1 MKGAIYK
8 LWIAFF
14 VLLYSIVFIV
24 VVATP
29 MSLANQWVFG
39 GVTVLLLICMGQTTS
54 RRIRL
59 AMVLLTAITS
69 TRYMYWRVTETL
81 VTEGIAETIFSTG
94 LLAAECYAWLVLII
108 SFFQVVRPFERKIVP
123 LPDDTSLWPT
133 VDVYIPTYNESLEV
147 VRDTVLAAQNLD
159 YPSSKLNV
167 YLLDDGKRAEFGAF
181 ASRAGVGYIT
191 RDDNEHAKAGNL
203 NNALKK
209 TKGEL
214 ICIFDCDHVA
224 TRVFLQATV
233 GAFLDDKDLALIQTP
248 HHFYSPDP
256 FERNLVSGRDVPHEG
271 SLFYGA
277 VQKGNDYWNAT
288 FFCGSCAVIRRAA
301 LEQTEGF
308 AVETVT
314 EDAHTALKLQRK
326 GWSTAYLGIPM
337 AAGLAT
343 ERLSLHIVQRA
354 RWARGMTQ
362 IMRMDNPLLGG
373 GLTFAQRLCYLNAM
387 LHFQFPLARFVFLT
401 APLAYLLFGLDII
414 EASPQAVAAYV
425 VPHLFGVVYTNAK
438 LVGRYRYTFWNEIYE
453 TVLTF
458 HLLKPTLVTLFDPKR
473 GKFDVT
479 DKGGKLDHSFFD
491 FNVLKPHL
499 FVLVLL
505 LAGVIWGTVRLF
517 WWNAGDEQLSV
528 LLFNVVWAFFSALF
542 LLAAVAVGSEQ
553 KQVREYVRIDLK
565 RPAVIHLEGE
575 YTLSTFTH
583 NLSMGG
589 IQVEAPTDLPNDVN
603 IDYIEMSFD
612 NRPML
617 FPVALIMRD
626 KKHVRLKFDELDVNQ
641 RRKLVRLVMGRADAW
656 LETRE
661 VPADKPIRSIIT
673 VVRAVAGLFFKR
685 WKERALFNGG
695 DGSSQPSSSVKSNS
709 NEAAV
714 STSKSVWLWRA
725 LFVAL
730 IVVAVISSQRA
741 WSQTSDERR
750 LPAVDQSIL
759 PSDTGTTEQLQQVD
773 SLPSSFLSNAL
784 PSVRLNPD
792 GGLNFNSEG
801 SFGLES
807 REHVF
812 PLRHSMSDKGE
823 EDLVRVQGNGSQ
835 VGLDFSISSSEV
847 VTDATLNLA
856 IQYSDA
862 MLEGVSR
869 LDIALNGVVIDTI
882 PLDRFNA
889 DGYVA
894 EIEVPPEQIV
904 TYNTLLL
911 SLVGQTLSQCN
922 NVLSEDIWVEIETE
936 SSLSVNTQVLPP
948 IIDLSRFPAP
958 FFDDADMERL
968 SLPFVMP
975 EAPSESLLAAASTAA
990 SQFSVLA
997 DFRGADFPVH
1007 HNQLPDSHAV
1017 VMGTPEGMP
1026 LGLMLPEGITGP
1038 TILQMQHPDN
1048 PLYRLLVITG
1058 RNDLEVRTASRYLAQ
1073 RYESLSGQ
1081 RIRAEE
1087 LSIAPR
1093 QAFDAPKW
1101 QSLDEPI
1108 YLERLVDSGSMTGE
1122 GIRPSP
1128 QNYSFRLP
1136 PLFVWAGDDVNLQV
1150 NYRFPEGE
1158 WLDIDHSRL
1167 EVSLNDQYLEGLP
1180 VEKNSIA
1187 WELWKLLGN
1196 DIRQEEAILDIP
1208 QEQLYGNNRLSFY
1221 FNMAVHTPEE
1231 GCDLG
1236 LPERIETRIM
1246 PSSHIDL
1253 REAQK
1258 FAALPELAYWV
1269 SAGYPFTQWAD
1280 LSQTSLLLPEVPHAN
1295 EISAALGLVGR
1306 MANATGYPS
1315 YGLDIRKGLNMSSA
1329 LVDRDLLVVAR
1340 ADHIEQ
1346 SALNDL
1352 MDPFAV
1358 VDETVRIQPSSLWQ
1372 RVQVWAKADFSTESG
1387 RARNEL
1393 TSQAPEQVLLATRSP
1408 INDGRSLILATGFSD
1423 QGIQQLTRVID
1434 QPEISRQTVGDLVT
1448 IDQEQNVEA
1457 YRVTERNI
1465 RGNISWSR
1473 LVRWYVGQYILP
1485 ALLLMIII
1493 VLLTAVVLHGT
1504 LNRRE
1509 KWRTHRK

>member
-1 MKGAIYK
+1 MKGAFYK
-8 LWIAFF
+8 LWVGFF
-14 VLLYSIVFIV
+14 VLLYSVVFIIV
-24 VVATP
+24 IATP

-54 RRIRL
+54 RRVRL

-133 VDVYIPTYNESLEV
+133 VDVYIPTYNESMEV

-159 YPSSKLNV
+159 YPSDKLNV

-191 RDDNEHAKAGNL
+191 RDDNKHAKAGNL

-214 ICIFDCDHVA
+214 ICIFDCDHVT

-271 SLFYGA
+271 NLFYGA

-288 FFCGSCAVIRRAA
+288 FFCGSCAVIRRTA

-362 IMRMDNPLLGG
+362 IMRMDNPLLGS

-425 VPHLFGVVYTNAK
+425 APHLFGVVYTNAK

-499 FVLVLL
+499 FVLALL
-505 LAGVIWGTVRLF
+505 LAGVIWGTIRLF
-517 WWNAGDEQLSV
+517 WFNTDDEQLSV
-528 LLFNVVWAFFSALF
+528 LLFNVIWASFSALF

-575 YTLSTFTH
+575 YTFSTSTQ

-589 IQVEAPTDLPNDVN
+589 IQVETPTDLPADLN

-617 FPVALIMRD
+617 FPVDLIMRD
-626 KKHVRLKFDELDVNQ
+626 KKYIRLQFRDLDVSQ
-641 RRKLVRLVMGRADAW
+641 RRELVRLVMGRADAW
-656 LETRE
+656 LEKRE
-661 VPADKPIRSIIT
+661 VPVDKPIRSIIT

-685 WKERALFNGG
+685 WKEKTLFSG
-695 DGSSQPSSSVKSNS
+695 GSSQPSPSVKNTSG
-709 NEAAV
+709 ETTAV
-714 STSKSVWLWRA
+714 ATTKGTWLWRA
-725 LFVAL
+725 LFVSL
-730 IVVAVISSQRA
+730 LVVAIISSQRA
-741 WSQTSDERR
+741 WSQTPEESSLSLSNQVIDSEKG
-750 LPAVDQSIL
+750 A
-759 PSDTGTTEQLQQVD
+759 EQQRENS
-773 SLPSSFLSNAL
+773 SLPNSFLSEAL
-784 PSVRLNPD
+784 PSVRLNPA
-792 GGLNFNSEG
+792 GGLNFDSEG

-812 PLRHSMSDKGE
+812 PLRHSMSDNGE
-823 EDLVRVQGNGSQ
+823 EDPVRVQGSGSQ

-847 VTDATLNLA
+847 VTDATLNLS

-869 LDIALNGVVIDTI
+869 LDVSLNGVVIDTI
-882 PLDRFNA
+882 SLDRFNA

-922 NVLSEDIWVEIETE
+922 NVLSEDIWVEIEPE

-968 SLPFVMP
+968 HLPFVMP
-975 EAPSESLLAAASTAA
+975 ETPSEPLLAAAGTVA
-990 SQFSVLA
+990 SQFGVLA

-1017 VMGTPEGMP
+1017 VMGTIEQMP
-1026 LGLMLPEGITGP
+1026 LGLILPEGITGP
-1038 TILQMQHPDN
+1038 TVLQMQHPEN

-1058 RNDLEVRTASRYLAQ
+1058 RNDLEVRTSSRYITQ

-1087 LSIAPR
+1087 LSIPPR
-1093 QAFDAPKW
+1093 QSFDAPKW

-1108 YLERLVDSGSMTGE
+1108 YLERLVDEGTMVGE

-1150 NYRFPEGE
+1150 NYQFPEGE
-1158 WLDIDHSRL
+1158 WLDIDNSRL
-1167 EVSLNDQYLEGLP
+1167 EVSLNDQYIEGLP

-1187 WELWKLLGN
+1187 WDLWKLLGN

-1208 QEQLYGNNRLSFY
+1208 QEQLYGNNQLSFY
-1221 FNMAVHTPEE
+1221 FNMAVHTPDE

-1246 PSSHIDL
+1246 PNSHIDL
-1253 REAQK
+1253 REAKK
-1258 FAALPELAYWV
+1258 FAALPELSYWV

-1280 LSQTSLLLPEVPHAN
+1280 LSQTSLLLPEVPQAN

-1329 LVDRDLLVVAR
+1329 LIDRDLLVVAR

-1346 SALNDL
+1346 SALNEL
-1352 MDPFAV
+1352 MDPFAI
-1358 VDETVRIQPSSLWQ
+1358 VDETISIEPSNLWQ
-1372 RVQVWAKADFSTESG
+1372 RLKIWAKADVSTESG
-1387 RARNEL
+1387 RARDEL
-1393 TSQAPEQVLLATRSP
+1393 PSQAPEQALLATRSP
-1408 INDGRSLILATGFSD
+1408 LNDGRSLILATGFSD
-1423 QGIQQLTRVID
+1423 QGIQQLTSIID

-1448 IDQEQNVEA
+1448 IDQQQSVEA
-1457 YRVTERNI
+1457 YRVAERDI
-1465 RGNISWSR
+1465 RGNISWNR
-1473 LVRWYVGQYILP
+1473 LVRWYAGQYIIP
-1485 ALLLMIII
+1485 VLLLMVIV